1 MTNLA
6 PSGWINSTTPQFAT
20 VKCGNYTQTDTYNT
34 STTTPVDI
42 GFTTPSTW
50 SDLSSFT
57 SEDGITW
64 DCQTTGLYNLRF
76 NQTFEVENDLTP
88 PESAITVIPNTT
100 FFLDV
105 SGTLSAPQTG
115 PAILHPNVGTQS
127 SIAHTTEGVVSD
139 YLMATF
145 VTPVGFL
152 TSTVV
157 PGAPWDLSI
166 WASTTDT
173 DELNTMY
180 LRVYEVDADGIS
192 DPVLIFNGGAGTPF
206 IVNTSAILNYNNT
219 VNIPTFEV
227 ASLTRRLQFRLYAN
241 FGVASTI
248 TFYTRNLTTSSI
260 GTSVSQD
267 VVPLTRDTVN
277 ARITVTSATT
287 EFNQVFASSVPV
299 TMDPS
304 LQETLIY
311 STSVNAIANVYAGDT
326 VVCSLGSVLGN
337 LTVTSGET
345 SLPAPANTL
354 QWNLIAEGAYGNAD
368 VVVAP
373 MMAMQESVADILRA
387 SINEPVVSEPVES
400 YTDESLANALRASL

>member
-6 PSGWINSTTPQFAT
+6 PSGWINSSTPQFAT
-20 VKCGNYTQTDTYNT
+20 VKCGNYTQTDTYQT
-34 STTTPVDI
+34 ATTTPVEI
-42 GFTTPSTW
+42 GFTTPATW
-50 SDLSSFT
+50 SDVQSFT

-88 PESAITVIPNTT
+88 PDSAIRVIPNTA

-105 SGTLSAPQTG
+105 SGTLTAPQTG
-115 PAILHPNVGTQS
+115 SAILHPNVGTQS
-127 SIAHTTEGVVSD
+127 SVSHETEGVVSD

-180 LRVYEVDADGIS
+180 LRVYEVDADGVS

-206 IVNTSAILNYNNT
+206 IVNTTAILNYNNT

-260 GTSVSQD
+260 STSVSQD
-267 VVPLTRDTVN
+267 VLPLTRDTVN

-304 LQETLIY
+304 LEETLIY

-337 LTVTSGET
+337 LSVTSGET

-354 QWNLIAEGAYGNAD
+354 QWNLIAEGAYGNVD
-368 VVVAP
+368 VIAAP
-373 MMAMQESVADILRA
+373 MMAMEMDPIDVI
-387 SINEPVVSEPVES
+387 
-400 YTDESLANALRASL
+400 RASLS